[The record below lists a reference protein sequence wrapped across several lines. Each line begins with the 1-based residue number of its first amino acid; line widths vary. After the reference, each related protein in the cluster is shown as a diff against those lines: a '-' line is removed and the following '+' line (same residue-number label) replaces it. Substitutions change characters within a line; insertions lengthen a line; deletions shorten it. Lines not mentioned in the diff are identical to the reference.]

1 MHFKGYQLKYTLSM
15 QKYYFRVYV
24 IGYDYHRT
32 SNDVRTF
39 DRTFIM
45 INCQE
50 NKISGLKIN
59 SENNKLEI

>member
-1 MHFKGYQLKYTLSM
+1 M